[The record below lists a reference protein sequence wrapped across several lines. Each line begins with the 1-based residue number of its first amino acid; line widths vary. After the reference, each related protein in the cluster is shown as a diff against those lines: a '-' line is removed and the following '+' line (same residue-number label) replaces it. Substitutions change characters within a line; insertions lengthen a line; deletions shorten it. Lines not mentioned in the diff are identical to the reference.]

1 MATKIDVSNV
11 ASDEI
16 FFQNDRV
23 SLCLMVN
30 RRARTM
36 RVIDFRSGPSPA
48 KRIFVMS
55 LAQREGIDRV
65 YTLVERE
72 EVSSWARLGFMK
84 EGSIPGFY
92 KRSDAHL
99 LGAMVPR
106 GNSDSPDESGTRPA
120 YLDYSAAVASGPIAG
135 HYQAARKL
143 AKEREG
149 QVAPVVRVQPGRE
162 ADVARCLASAERS
175 ERVLS
180 NLEPFGRDV
189 ERHAFMCTARG
200 GFSLLVS
207 VESQPCY
214 SNAFIELVQAPR
226 TEKEVLLTTQ
236 AIGEVCER
244 LLAQDMVS
252 AFALSAIDD
261 PELGAAFLVNGF
273 KRTGLLQGH
282 LLIKGE
288 RKDAFLWSR
297 KLAQPDGPSGR
308 DQDF

>member
-1 MATKIDVSNV
+1 MATKIDVSSA

-23 SLCLMVN
+23 SLCLLVN
-30 RRARTM
+30 RRSRTM

-84 EGSIPGFY
+84 EGSIPAFY

-99 LGAMVPR
+99 LGALVPR
-106 GNSDSPDESGTRPA
+106 GAPENPDESGARPV
-120 YLDYSAAVASGPIAG
+120 YLDYGAAVATGPNAA
-135 HYQAARKL
+135 HYQATRKL

-149 QVAPVVRVQPGRE
+149 VACPPVRVQVGRD
-162 ADVARCLASAERS
+162 ADVARCLASAERAD
-175 ERVLS
+175 RVLS
-180 NLEPFGRDV
+180 HLEPFGRDV
-189 ERHAFMCTARG
+189 ERQAFMCTARG
-200 GFSLLVS
+200 GFSLLIS

-214 SNAFIELVQAPR
+214 SNAFVELVQAPR
-226 TEKEVLLTTQ
+226 TEKETALTTR
-236 AIGEVCER
+236 AIGEVCDR
-244 LLAQDMVS
+244 LLAQDVVS
-252 AFALSAIDD
+252 AFALTAVDD
-261 PELGAAFLVNGF
+261 HDLGAAYLINGF
-273 KRTGLLQGH
+273 KRTGFLQGH
-282 LLIKGE
+282 LLQHGE

-297 KLAQPDGPSGR
+297 KLAQPDGPTGR